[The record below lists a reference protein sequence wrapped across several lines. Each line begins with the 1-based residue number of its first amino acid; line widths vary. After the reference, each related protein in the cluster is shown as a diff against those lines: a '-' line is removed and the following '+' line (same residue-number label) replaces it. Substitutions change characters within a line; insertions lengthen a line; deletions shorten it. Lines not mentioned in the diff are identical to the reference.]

1 MSFQQ
6 SSGSY
11 SNNNSASNVDNFDRQ
26 SINSG
31 SGSIATL
38 NDEFSSTLSSLSNSS
53 YQHQTQ
59 LTSSASTDFIRLQ
72 QQEKIVQ
79 DYVKLRN
86 KLTILKNAY
95 KELSETCVQKDQS
108 IRKYEQEIE
117 SLNFRNQQLT
127 SRVENLQKELLEA
140 NVAHSASSNGYIAS
154 GSSGNQLHIPSQSTS
169 SSPVSTNNLA
179 FSSSTSSSSATN
191 SSSQGSNYF
200 SNSLSSSTKMQRN
213 NSNVSNSSSSKL
225 DVMGEELQHKI
236 NENVALNRRLNEIEV
251 EFRQKL
257 AKSEQL
263 LKQIEGEK
271 MVVDR
276 KLESNES
283 SSKILI
289 EKLQNDKI
297 KLELHVIQ
305 LENQLR
311 TIYQEEKTANVDS
324 ANNSVTNGAHG
335 VEIKQKA
342 SNSDQLEADATKA
355 VETLETSVLADMFHT
370 QVDCLSKIYV
380 CLDEIAD
387 NVKPRK
393 QQHSKLALKCE
404 QLLKQQLVPLIVS
417 QSAKSR
423 PNSPAPSSTSSN
435 QQQQQQ
441 LKSDF
446 DRLLNEFFDSNH
458 LLIQSIVTEI
468 SGSSSQPP
476 NEAQGGMDII
486 NKKLKI
492 YLNKLDTLLFVN
504 GSQGSS
510 TSSLNSTQNSSG
522 HSSPVSKDA
531 VAAKDTSS
539 FVSQIAKLLHI
550 LLFSK
555 SSQMQQVVQLF
566 NSNGF
571 QRGLSL
577 FVDILEKLLFVYNEK
592 LSLEYTSECSTVILT
607 NDECIVSYLTQLKQ
621 TLNQFASLLETG
633 SSSSLND
640 AVSKLVS
647 QVNMLTTS
655 DDEGQ
660 NGLKGVDLE
669 EEIEKLRQKLSEK
682 EKELNE
688 LQEKYEQLKSKALN
702 DVQDME
708 RLKSKLEQMQNQFLK
723 QKQDNQTLVKELD
736 ELKLKNQQQQQ
747 QNDDLIKQ
755 QIELQSI
762 SKSNSDH
769 SLGFQKAE
777 PPEFIAQMPK
787 EKSVSPPPDFVSVV
801 QEPPAVIQQTPSAH
815 LVEDPTERLTI
826 DFCLAKIDELNQQ
839 IKVLDGKALFYYE
852 EMSGVLE
859 RLKMQIQEN
868 VKQENELIEV
878 KDQLE
883 RTRNTYEMQM
893 STMSD
898 HLITVNESL
907 TKHAEENE
915 RLKHELMSRNSSSA
929 TNNISSSTTPLL
941 SATGSSSNSSKSSN
955 SKSKKAK

>member
-6 SSGSY
+6 STGTY
-11 SNNNSASNVDNFDRQ
+11 SNSSTANIDNFDRQ

-53 YQHQTQ
+53 YHPQTQ

-95 KELSETCVQKDQS
+95 KELSEACVQKDQS

-140 NVAHSASSNGYIAS
+140 NLAQSASSNGHVTSGNGS
-154 GSSGNQLHIPSQSTS
+154 GSNQLHISSQTPSS
-169 SSPVSTNNLA
+169 SSPNSTT
-179 FSSSTSSSSATN
+179 FSSSTSSNSSA
-191 SSSQGSNYF
+191 QG
-200 SNSLSSSTKMQRN
+200 SNSLSSSTKMPRN

-225 DVMGEELQHKI
+225 DVLSEELQHKI

-263 LKQIEGEK
+263 LKQVEGEK
-271 MVVDR
+271 MVIEK

-289 EKLQNDKI
+289 DRLQNDKI
-297 KLELHVIQ
+297 KLELLVIQ

-311 TIYQEEKTANVDS
+311 TIYQEEAANANNS
-324 ANNSVTNGAHG
+324 ANNGSVNNGAHAQE
-335 VEIKQKA
+335 VEV
-342 SNSDQLEADATKA
+342 SNPEQLKVA
-355 VETLETSVLADMFHT
+355 VETSVLADMFHT

-387 NVKPRK
+387 NVKPPRK
-393 QQHSKLALKCE
+393 QQQHSKLALKCE
-404 QLLKQQLVPLIVS
+404 QLLKQQLIPLVTN

-423 PNSPAPSSTSSN
+423 PNSPAPSPN
-435 QQQQQQ
+435 HQQL

-446 DRLLNEFFDSNH
+446 ESLLNEFFDCNH
-458 LLIQSIVTEI
+458 LLIQSIVADI
-468 SGSSSQPP
+468 SGSSSQGSNHEAPP
-476 NEAQGGMDII
+476 QTSGMEII

-531 VAAKDTSS
+531 KDTSSS
-539 FVSQIAKLLHI
+539 FVSQISKLLHI

-555 SSQMQQVVQLF
+555 SSQSQQVVQLF

-571 QRGLSL
+571 QRGISL
-577 FVDILEKLLFVYNEK
+577 FVDIFEKLLFVYNEK
-592 LSLEYTSECSTVILT
+592 LSLEYTSECAAAILT

-621 TLNQFASLLETG
+621 TLNQLASLLESG
-633 SSSSLND
+633 SSSSLSD

-647 QVNMLTTS
+647 QVHTLTAS
-655 DDEGQ
+655 ENEPQ
-660 NGLKGVDLE
+660 NQLKGVDLE
-669 EEIEKLRQKLSEK
+669 EEIDQLRSKLMER

-688 LQEKYEQLKSKALN
+688 LQDKYEQLKCKALN
-702 DVQDME
+702 DVQDIE

-723 QKQDNQTLVKELD
+723 QNQDNQALVKELE
-736 ELKLKNQQQQQ
+736 ELKLKNQK

-755 QIELQSI
+755 QIEMQSI
-762 SKSNSDH
+762 NSSQH
-769 SLGFQKAE
+769 SLEFESKTIEEEPEKA
-777 PPEFIAQMPK
+777 PLDFISVAPK
-787 EKSVSPPPDFVSVV
+787 P
-801 QEPPAVIQQTPSAH
+801 QLAIQQTSSYTQVLDDAS
-815 LVEDPTERLTI
+815 ERLTV

-839 IKVLDGKALFYYE
+839 VKVLDGKALFYHD
-852 EMSGVLE
+852 EMNGLLE
-859 RLKMQIQEN
+859 RLKSQIQEN
-868 VKQENELIEV
+868 AKQENELIEV

-898 HLITVNESL
+898 HLISVNESL

-915 RLKHELMSRNSSSA
+915 RLKHELTLRNN
-929 TNNISSSTTPLL
+929 TNISSSTAPLL
-941 SATGSSSNSSKSSN
+941 SATGSSSNSSKSSS